1 MRTHPLVVDG
11 LTALVPTAVACLL
24 GAEAGSQGWPP
35 LDVSAWVLVAL
46 TNLPLALRGR
56 APVAV
61 LLFVH
66 VCWALYVALG
76 NWPVVNSPA
85 AMVALYTVAATRP
98 ARTTAVCAALLG
110 AVWVYAGVVSGSDMM
125 ASVVGQAVGYPLA
138 LWWFGHLAR
147 RSAELTVR
155 LRAEQAER
163 ARREVAEERV
173 RIARELH
180 DVVAHHMAVINVQAG
195 LARFVF
201 DSDAPTARAALGT
214 IGTASGEALAE
225 LRRMLGLLRA
235 DGLDGEERG
244 GAATEPTPGLD
255 RLEEMVE
262 RVRAGGVPVALRVRG
277 EPRTLPS
284 GIQLCVYRVVQEA
297 LTNVLKHAP
306 GARAAV
312 ELAYRAGE
320 IEVSVTDDGSGPGK
334 ERDGG
339 RGKERDG
346 GRGQSRDGG
355 RTQGRD
361 RGRESGREAGRD
373 RGREHGRDHG
383 KERGR
388 GVDPDRMRQHR
399 GHGLIGMRE
408 RAKLYGG
415 TIVVGPRR
423 EGGFGV
429 RLTLPTSEQ
438 AARRGDA
445 VRE

>member
-1 MRTHPLVVDG
+1 MRIHPLVVDG

-24 GAEAGSQGWPP
+24 GMEAGAQKWPP
-35 LDVSAWVLVAL
+35 LDAYAWALVAL
-46 TNLPLALRGR
+46 TNLPLALCTR

-61 LLFVH
+61 LLSVH
-66 VCWALYVALG
+66 LWWSLYIALG

-85 AMVALYTVAATRP
+85 AMVALYMVAGTRP
-98 ARTTAVCAALLG
+98 PRTTAWCAALMG
-110 AVWVYAGVVSGSDMM
+110 GVWIYAGVYSHSDML
-125 ASVVGQAVGYPLA
+125 ASVVGQAIGYPLA

-180 DVVAHHMAVINVQAG
+180 DVVAHHMAVINVQVG

-201 DSDAPTARAALGT
+201 DSDAPTARAALTT
-214 IGTASGEALAE
+214 IGSASGEALTE

-235 DGLDGEERG
+235 DDPHVPRE
-244 GAATEPTPGLD
+244 GAADEPTPGLD

-262 RVRAGGVPVALRVRG
+262 RVRSGGVPVELRVRG
-277 EPRTLPS
+277 APRALPS
-284 GIQLCVYRVVQEA
+284 GMQLCVYRVVQEA

-306 GARAAV
+306 GSRAAV
-312 ELAYRAGE
+312 ELAYGAGE
-320 IEVSVTDDGSGPGK
+320 IRVSVTDDGSGPGARHGR
-334 ERDGG
+334 EQGRGQGRDGG
-339 RGKERDG
+339 R
-346 GRGQSRDGG
+346 
-355 RTQGRD
+355 
-361 RGRESGREAGRD
+361 
-373 RGREHGRDHG
+373 
-383 KERGR
+383 ERGKGVGMGVGK
-388 GVDPDRMRQHR
+388 GVDPDRMRR
-399 GHGLIGMRE
+399 SGGHGLIGMRE

-415 TIVVGPRR
+415 TIAVGPRR

-445 VRE
+445 VTE

>member
-1 MRTHPLVVDG
+1 MRIRPLTVDA
-11 LTALVPTAVACLL
+11 LTALAPTTVACLL
-24 GAEAGSQGWPP
+24 GAEAATQGWPP
-35 LDVSAWVLVAL
+35 LNAFAWTLVVL
-46 TNLPLALRGR
+46 TNLPLALRGL
-56 APVAV
+56 APLTVFAV
-61 LLFVH
+61 VH
-66 VCWALYVALG
+66 LAWTVYVTLG
-76 NWPVVNSPA
+76 YWPVVNSPA
-85 AMVALYTVAATRP
+85 AMVALYTVAATRSN
-98 ARTTAVCAALLG
+98 RVTAVCAALMG
-110 AVWVYAGVVSGSDMM
+110 GVWIYAGVISDSDAM
-125 ASVVGQAVGYPLA
+125 ASVVGQAIAYPLV
-138 LWWFGHLAR
+138 LWRFGYGAR
-147 RSAELTVR
+147 RNAELTVR

-201 DSDAPTARAALGT
+201 DSDARTAREALAT
-214 IGTASGEALAE
+214 IADAGGEALAE

-235 DGLDGEERG
+235 DGVDGTDGSGEH

-262 RVRAGGVPVALRVRG
+262 RVRAGGVPVDLIVRG
-277 EPRTLPS
+277 EPRPLPP
-284 GIQLCVYRVVQEA
+284 GVQLCVYRVVQEA

-306 GARAAV
+306 GAAATV
-312 ELAYRAGE
+312 ELSYRTGE
-320 IEVSVTDDGSGPGK
+320 MAVSVTDDG
-334 ERDGG
+334 
-339 RGKERDG
+339 
-346 GRGQSRDGG
+346 
-355 RTQGRD
+355 
-361 RGRESGREAGRD
+361 
-373 RGREHGRDHG
+373 HG

-388 GVDPDRMRQHR
+388 GVDPDRMAGLG

-429 RLTLPTSEQ
+429 HLTLPTSEQ

-445 VRE
+445 VTG

>member
-1 MRTHPLVVDG
+1 MRIRPLTVDG
-11 LTALVPTAVACLL
+11 LTALVPTTVACLL
-24 GAEAGSQGWPP
+24 GAEAGTQGWPP
-35 LDVSAWVLVAL
+35 LDAFAWTLVAL
-46 TNLPLALRGR
+46 TNLPLALRGL
-56 APVAV
+56 APVTV
-61 LLFVH
+61 FLVVH
-66 VCWALYVALG
+66 LGWIVYVSLG
-76 NWPVVNSPA
+76 HWPVVNSPA
-85 AMVALYTVAATRP
+85 AMVALYTVASTRTDRITG
-98 ARTTAVCAALLG
+98 ACAALMSG
-110 AVWVYAGVVSGSDMM
+110 VWIYAGVISDSDAM
-125 ASVVGQAVGYPLA
+125 ASVVGQAIGYPLV
-138 LWWFGHLAR
+138 LWRFGYVAR

-201 DSDAPTARAALGT
+201 DSDARTAREALTT
-214 IGTASGEALAE
+214 IGNAGGEALAE

-235 DGLDGEERG
+235 DGVDGSDGVQEG

-262 RVRAGGVPVALRVRG
+262 RVRAGGVPVDLRVCG
-277 EPRTLPS
+277 EPRPVPP
-284 GIQLCVYRVVQEA
+284 GVQLCVYRVVQEA

-306 GARAAV
+306 GAAAAV

-320 IEVSVTDDGSGPGK
+320 IGVSVTDDG
-334 ERDGG
+334 R
-339 RGKERDG
+339 
-346 GRGQSRDGG
+346 
-355 RTQGRD
+355 
-361 RGRESGREAGRD
+361 A
-373 RGREHGRDHG
+373 

-388 GVDPDRMRQHR
+388 GVDPDRMPAPG

-429 RLTLPTSEQ
+429 HLTLPTSEQ

-445 VRE
+445 VTE